1 MKFKIPKFKSENKDI
16 TLPISLGVFLL
27 AVILIIFL
35 ISRSVVGSTPEVIPT
50 PVATT
55 TLPVVPT
62 NKIQFL
68 QLEATSIFVK
78 DLNSGKVLFAK
89 NENEKH
95 ALASLTKVM
104 TALTSTKELSDTDTV
119 QVLPDDLI
127 EDASGIY
134 PWESFSAQK
143 LRDVMLINSSN
154 GASNALANAVE
165 KDGKGLFI
173 NRMNSL
179 AKEIGM
185 KNTEFRNPSGLD
197 ISDGQS
203 GATGTAYDI
212 SLLFEYILKEYP
224 DILSI
229 TKETYFETNSIE
241 GVYHKFNNTNKIVHT
256 LPNIVASKT
265 GFTNIAGGN
274 LSVVIDPGLNNPII
288 ITVLGS
294 SLEGR
299 FTDVEKIINAL

>member
-16 TLPISLGVFLL
+16 ILPISLGVFLL
-27 AVILIIFL
+27 VVILTFFL
-35 ISRSVVGSTPEVIPT
+35 ISRSVVRSVPEVIPT
-50 PVATT
+50 PAATT
-55 TLPVVPT
+55 TPPVVST
-62 NKIQFL
+62 NKIKFL
-68 QLEATSIFVK
+68 QLEAKSIFVK

-104 TALTSTKELSDTDTV
+104 TALTSTKELLDTDTV
-119 QVLPDDLI
+119 QILPDDLI
-127 EDASGIY
+127 EDNSGIY
-134 PWESFSAQK
+134 PWESFSTQK
-143 LRDVMLINSSN
+143 LRDAMLISSSN

-165 KDGKGLFI
+165 KDGKGLFV

-197 ISDGQS
+197 ISAGQS
-203 GATGTAYDI
+203 RATCTAYDI

-265 GFTNIAGGN
+265 GFTNLAGGN
-274 LSVVIDPGLNNPII
+274 LSIVIDPGLNNPIL

-294 SLEGR
+294 SIDGR